1 MTTITIQTNT
11 AYANK
16 LYRKLKEDKNL
27 NKVMIEKKSKSTIV
41 ASKEI
46 SLTMPGTPI
55 DEDALLKVL
64 TTASRTRSISAKEA
78 RKRTNAKIAAWRK
91 KP

>member
-1 MTTITIQTNT
+1 MTTITIQANT

-27 NKVMIEKKSKSTIV
+27 NKVMIEKKSKTTTA

-46 SLTMPGTPI
+46 SLTMPGAPV
-55 DEDALLKVL
+55 DEEALLKVL
-64 TTASRTRSISAKEA
+64 TIASRTKSISSKEA
-78 RKRTNAKIAAWRK
+78 RNRTNAKIASWRK
-91 KP
+91 KL